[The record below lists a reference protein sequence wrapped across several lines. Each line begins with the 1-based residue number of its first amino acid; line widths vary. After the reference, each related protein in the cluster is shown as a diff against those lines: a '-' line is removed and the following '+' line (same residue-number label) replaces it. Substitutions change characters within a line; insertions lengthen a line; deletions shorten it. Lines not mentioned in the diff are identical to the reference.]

1 MSFLGNL
8 TKNFVEF
15 QTGKWRKKYF
25 GLVALNDHF
34 STNEGID
41 EGVSGLVGSVFS
53 VREKARILAK
63 GGLIG
68 PLINRLFCGTNY
80 VSSIPQKSSKCA
92 SRLLL

>member
-63 GGLIG
+63 GGLLVLLLTDFFVEPIMC
-68 PLINRLFCGTNY
+68 LVFHK
-80 VSSIPQKSSKCA
+80 KSSKCA